1 MDQPRQEEQE
11 SAPCGL
17 PEGKILTCL
26 LDGLLA
32 LDSSVQCKTK
42 VGFGSSSEKRKTR
55 ADSASVNS
63 FKKKSSCPLDCPLL
77 RYHICIHGLPQGS
90 MALGKSCNLT
100 HDQNM
105 SKYISWWRSYHSNV
119 CRGIFKR
126 SYSKV
131 YLNRLVPV

>member
-1 MDQPRQEEQE
+1 MDQPRQEEQQ

-17 PEGKILTCL
+17 PEERFSHVSWMVFLHWTVLCNARLKWDLAVPVKKKDSGRLCL
-26 LDGLLA
+26 
-32 LDSSVQCKTK
+32 CK
-42 VGFGSSSEKRKTR
+42 FLQ
-55 ADSASVNS
+55 
-63 FKKKSSCPLDCPLL
+63 KKSSCPPDCPLL

-90 MALGKSCNLT
+90 MALGKSCDLT